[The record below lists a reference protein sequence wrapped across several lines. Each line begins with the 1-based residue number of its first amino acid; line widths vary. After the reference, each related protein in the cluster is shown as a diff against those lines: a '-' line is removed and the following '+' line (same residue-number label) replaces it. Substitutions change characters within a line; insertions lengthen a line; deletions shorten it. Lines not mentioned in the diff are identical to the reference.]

1 MMRILVLILSIL
13 NLIYLITAIAANEAG
28 NIYLSPIGLP
38 YYIAIGLAILSVVI
52 LLITQTG
59 EGRAKK
65 LSLSAILV
73 NVAGIFLVSI
83 LFM

>member
-1 MMRILVLILSIL
+1 MRIFVLILSVL
-13 NLIYLITAIAANEAG
+13 NLIYLITIFAAGEAG

-38 YYIAIGLAILSVVI
+38 YYIAIGLALLSVVI

-59 EGRAKK
+59 EGRTKK

-73 NVAGIFLVSI
+73 NVAGIFLVRI
-83 LFM
+83 FFM

>member
-1 MMRILVLILSIL
+1 MRILVLILSIL
-13 NLIYLITAIAANEAG
+13 NLIYLITTFAANEVN

-38 YYIAIGLAILSVVI
+38 YYIAIGLGLLSVVI
-52 LLITQTG
+52 LLITKTG
-59 EGRAKK
+59 EGRPKK

-73 NVAGIFLVSI
+73 NTAGIFLVSI

>member
-1 MMRILVLILSIL
+1 MLILSVF
-13 NLIYLITAIAANEAG
+13 NLIYLVTTIAAGEAV
-28 NIYLSPIGLP
+28 NIYLSPVGLP
-38 YYIAIGLAILSVVI
+38 YYIAISLAILSVVI

-59 EGRAKK
+59 EDRAKK

-83 LFM
+83 LFI

>member
-1 MMRILVLILSIL
+1 MRILMLVLSML
-13 NLIYLITAIAANEAG
+13 NLVYLITAIAANEAG

-52 LLITQTG
+52 LLITKTG

>member
-1 MMRILVLILSIL
+1 MMRILMLILSIL
-13 NLIYLITAIAANEAG
+13 NLIYLITTIAANEAG
-28 NIYLSPIGLP
+28 NIYLSPMGLP

-52 LLITQTG
+52 LLITKTG

-73 NVAGIFLVSI
+73 NVVGIFLVSI
-83 LFM
+83 FFM

>member
-1 MMRILVLILSIL
+1 MRTVMLILSVF
-13 NLIYLITAIAANEAG
+13 NLIYLVTTIAAGEAV
-28 NIYLSPIGLP
+28 NIYLSPVGLP
-38 YYIAIGLAILSVVI
+38 YYIAISMAILSVVI

>member
-1 MMRILVLILSIL
+1 MRILMLILSIL
-13 NLIYLITAIAANEAG
+13 NLIYLITAIAANEVG
-28 NIYLSPIGLP
+28 NIYLSPMGLP

-52 LLITQTG
+52 LLITKTG

-73 NVAGIFLVSI
+73 NVVGIFLVSI

>member
-1 MMRILVLILSIL
+1 MRTVMLILSVF
-13 NLIYLITAIAANEAG
+13 NLIYLVTTIAAGEAV
-28 NIYLSPIGLP
+28 NIYLSPVGLP
-38 YYIAIGLAILSVVI
+38 YYIAISLAILSVVI

>member
-1 MMRILVLILSIL
+1 MRILILVLSVL
-13 NLIYLITAIAANEAG
+13 NLIYLITTLAAHEAG

-59 EGRAKK
+59 EGREKK

-73 NVAGIFLVSI
+73 NVVGILLVS
-83 LFM
+83 LLYM

>member
-1 MMRILVLILSIL
+1 MRILMLILSVL
-13 NLIYLITAIAANEAG
+13 NLIYLITTIAANEVG
-28 NIYLSPIGLP
+28 NIYLSPMGLP

-52 LLITQTG
+52 LLITKTG

-65 LSLSAILV
+65 LSLSAILI
-73 NVAGIFLVSI
+73 NVVGIFLVSI

>member
-1 MMRILVLILSIL
+1 MRTVMLILSVF
-13 NLIYLITAIAANEAG
+13 NLIYLVTTIAAGEAV
-28 NIYLSPIGLP
+28 NIYLSPVGLP
-38 YYIAIGLAILSVVI
+38 YYIAISLAILSIVI

>member
-1 MMRILVLILSIL
+1 MRTVMLILSVF
-13 NLIYLITAIAANEAG
+13 NLIYLVTTIAAGEAV
-28 NIYLSPIGLP
+28 NIYLSPVGLP
-38 YYIAIGLAILSVVI
+38 YYIAISLAILSVVI

-83 LFM
+83 LFI

>member
-1 MMRILVLILSIL
+1 MLILSVF
-13 NLIYLITAIAANEAG
+13 NLIYLVTTIAAGEAV
-28 NIYLSPIGLP
+28 NIYLSPVGLP
-38 YYIAIGLAILSVVI
+38 YYIAISLAILSVVI

>member
-1 MMRILVLILSIL
+1 MRILMLILSVL
-13 NLIYLITAIAANEAG
+13 NLIYLITAIATNEAG
-28 NIYLSPIGLP
+28 NIYLSPVGLP

-52 LLITQTG
+52 LLIRQTG

>member
-1 MMRILVLILSIL
+1 MRILVLILSIL
-13 NLIYLITAIAANEAG
+13 NLIYLITTFAANEVN

-38 YYIAIGLAILSVVI
+38 YYITIGLGILSVVI
-52 LLITQTG
+52 LLITKTS
-59 EGRAKK
+59 EGRPKK

-73 NVAGIFLVSI
+73 NAAGIFLVSI

>member
-1 MMRILVLILSIL
+1 MRTVMLILSVF
-13 NLIYLITAIAANEAG
+13 NLIYLVTTIAAGEAV
-28 NIYLSPIGLP
+28 NIYLSPVGLP
-38 YYIAIGLAILSVVI
+38 YYIAISLAILSIVI

-83 LFM
+83 LFI

>member
-1 MMRILVLILSIL
+1 MWFLVQCP
-13 NLIYLITAIAANEAG
+13 
-28 NIYLSPIGLP
+28 YLSPMRLP

-52 LLITQTG
+52 LLITKTG

-73 NVAGIFLVSI
+73 NVVGIFLVSI

>member
-1 MMRILVLILSIL
+1 MRTVMLILSVF
-13 NLIYLITAIAANEAG
+13 NLIYLVTTIAAGEAV
-28 NIYLSPIGLP
+28 NIYLSPVGLP

-65 LSLSAILV
+65 LSLSAILI

>member
-1 MMRILVLILSIL
+1 MRTVMLILSVF
-13 NLIYLITAIAANEAG
+13 NLIYLVTTIAAGEAG

-65 LSLSAILV
+65 LSLSAILI
-73 NVAGIFLVSI
+73 NVAVIFLVSI
-83 LFM
+83 LYM

>member
-1 MMRILVLILSIL
+1 MRILMLILSVL
-13 NLIYLITAIAANEAG
+13 NLIYLITTIAANEAG
-28 NIYLSPIGLP
+28 NIYLSPMGLP

-52 LLITQTG
+52 LLITKIG

-73 NVAGIFLVSI
+73 NVVGIFLVSI

>member
-1 MMRILVLILSIL
+1 MRILMLILSIL
-13 NLIYLITAIAANEAG
+13 NLIYLITAIAANEVG
-28 NIYLSPIGLP
+28 NIYLSPMVLP

-52 LLITQTG
+52 LLITKTG

-73 NVAGIFLVSI
+73 NVVGIFLVSI

>member
-1 MMRILVLILSIL
+1 MRTLVLGLSIL
-13 NLIYLITAIAANEAG
+13 NLIYLITTFAAGEAD

-52 LLITQTG
+52 LLITKTG
-59 EGRAKK
+59 EGRPKK

-73 NVAGIFLVSI
+73 NVAGIFLVRI
-83 LFM
+83 FFM

>member
-1 MMRILVLILSIL
+1 MCVILSIL
-13 NLIYLITAIAANEAG
+13 HLIYIVKAIPTNEAG

-38 YYIAIGLAILSVVI
+38 YYIVIGLELLSVVI